1 MQPFSTN
8 HGIIKASYTFWVIFM
23 NDILEMLFS
32 WINMRRCL
40 LLFLRWNMLK
50 KLVCHTE
57 PFSTQG
63 FVVFIFW
70 ELTLYV
76 SIGRIWSLTE
86 QVSQDKK
93 KKEKNQ
99 KKKSFKVNIWHTV
112 HVGRCATSIRGHF
125 GCFLEQKHA
134 SVCFN
139 TLRLYMYTAARH
151 LRTKFHSIKP
161 PLIIA
166 KALKNKYFL
175 SYKYQ
180 RGAKICHNKM
190 LFKYWEWKR
199 NTF

>member
-1 MQPFSTN
+1 MTSLKCYSAESTC
-8 HGIIKASYTFWVIFM
+8 GVVCCYSYGETCWKNWCVILSLFPRRA
-23 NDILEMLFS
+23 LLFS
-32 WINMRRCL
+32 SFESSHCTWA
-40 LLFLRWNMLK
+40 
-50 KLVCHTE
+50 LV
-57 PFSTQG
+57 
-63 FVVFIFW
+63 
-70 ELTLYV
+70 V
-76 SIGRIWSLTE
+76 SGHWQNRFHKT
-86 QVSQDKK
+86 KK
-93 KKEKNQ
+93 KKKKNQ